1 MVLAAMAF
9 NDDVQLNP
17 DLSINRNGRMRKR
30 KRINN
35 WQAEDDEKMKSLY
48 IQHGIQ
54 FSMMRDSGVM
64 LRCSLLMQGFG
75 VRVCLSELFLK
86 VKLGLNVR

>member
-17 DLSINRNGRMRKR
+17 NLSINRNGRMRKR

-35 WQAEDDEKMKSLY
+35 WQAEDDEKMKFLY
-48 IQHGIQ
+48 IKHGIQ
-54 FSMMRDSGVM
+54 FVLMRDSGVM
-64 LRCSLLMQGFG
+64 LRCSLLG
-75 VRVCLSELFLK
+75 
-86 VKLGLNVR
+86 

>member
-35 WQAEDDEKMKSLY
+35 WQAEDDEKMNSLY
-48 IQHGIQ
+48 IQHGKQ
-54 FSMMRDSGVM
+54 FYDERQWHHAKM
-64 LRCSLLMQGFG
+64 LSSDARI
-75 VRVCLSELFLK
+75 
-86 VKLGLNVR
+86 

>member
-35 WQAEDDEKMKSLY
+35 WQAEDDEKMKSLD
-48 IQHGIQ
+48 IKQSTQ
-54 FSMMRDSGVM
+54 DVLCRDSGVM
-64 LRCSLLMQGFG
+64 L
-75 VRVCLSELFLK
+75 
-86 VKLGLNVR
+86 

>member
-30 KRINN
+30 KRINS
-35 WQAEDDEKMKSLY
+35 WQAEDDEKMKSLH
-48 IQHGIQ
+48 IWHGIQ
-54 FSMMRDSGVM
+54 FAMMRDSGVM
-64 LRCSLLMQGFG
+64 L
-75 VRVCLSELFLK
+75 
-86 VKLGLNVR
+86 

>member
-17 DLSINRNGRMRKR
+17 NLSINRNGRMRKR

-35 WQAEDDEKMKSLY
+35 WQAEDDKKMKSLD
-48 IQHGIQ
+48 IKQGIQ
-54 FSMMRDSGVM
+54 LILMRDSGVM
-64 LRCSLLMQGFG
+64 LRCSLPMRRSG
-75 VRVCLSELFLK
+75 VCVS
-86 VKLGLNVR
+86 